1 MRRDRVGTKRPTTA
15 SSDLAQALERLYALR
30 TFGIKP
36 GLESMTA
43 LLDALGRPQDALP
56 ILHVAGTNGKG
67 SVCALLASTLQAA
80 GLKVGLY
87 TSPHLIRFNER
98 IRLQGQPIED
108 AALGEL
114 FAQIEPALEKIRLQ
128 AGRELTFFEVT
139 TALALVYFRQVGAQA
154 VVLETGMGGRLDAT
168 NVCRPLGTAIT
179 RIGIDHAEYL
189 GATLAAIAGE
199 KAGIIK
205 PRCPVVCGAMPEDAR
220 AVIRAVAA
228 ERRAPLISAPEAVR
242 IRRLEGSLDGQVLA
256 IESSS
261 QDYGRVRIPLLGR
274 HQWENC
280 ATAVAALETF
290 ADTAG
295 MECDVQWIRK
305 GFAAVEW
312 PGRLQVLSREPV
324 TILDGAHN
332 PDAAR
337 TLVETVR
344 ELAGSRPVG
353 WVCGMCA
360 DKDSAGFWK
369 ALGRAGTR
377 CWCVP
382 LRTGRSRSP
391 EELATLARWAGWEAS
406 VETVSGA
413 LAAARDWALREGGWV
428 VIAGSLYL
436 AGEVL
441 EAHGYGQQQKGF

>member
-1 MRRDRVGTKRPTTA
+1 MSNNRPQ
-15 SSDLAQALERLYALR
+15 SQSPELEKALERLYALR

-36 GLESMTA
+36 GLESMSA
-43 LLDALGRPQDALP
+43 LLESLGRPQDALP

-67 SVCALLASTLQAA
+67 SVCALVAATLQAA

-87 TSPHLIRFNER
+87 TSPHLVRFNER
-98 IRLQGQPIED
+98 IRLQGRPIDDE
-108 AALGEL
+108 ALGEL
-114 FAQIEPALEKIRLQ
+114 FGTIEPALEKVRLQ
-128 AGRELTFFEVT
+128 TGRELTFFEVT
-139 TALALVYFRQVGAQA
+139 TALALVYFQRMGAQA
-154 VVLETGMGGRLDAT
+154 VVLETGLGGRLDAT
-168 NVCRPLGTAIT
+168 NVCRPLTTVIT

-189 GATLAAIAGE
+189 GTTLAAIAGE

-205 PRCPVVCGAMPEDAR
+205 QRCPVICGAMPEDAL

-242 IRRLEGSLDGQVLA
+242 VRRVEGSLEGQVLA

-261 QDYGRVRIPLLGR
+261 QDYGRVRLPLLGR

-295 MECDVQWIRK
+295 LDCDVQWIRK

-337 TLVETVR
+337 TLVETIR
-344 ELAGSRPVG
+344 ELAGSHPVG

-382 LRTGRSRSP
+382 LRTGRSRPP
-391 EELATLARWAGWEAS
+391 EELATLARCAGWEAS
-406 VETVSGA
+406 VGTVAGA
-413 LAAARDWALREGGWV
+413 LSAARDWALREDGWV

-436 AGEVL
+436 VGEVL
-441 EAHGYGQQQKGF
+441 EAHGYGEQQKGF

>member
-1 MRRDRVGTKRPTTA
+1 
-15 SSDLAQALERLYALR
+15 
-30 TFGIKP
+30 
-36 GLESMTA
+36 
-43 LLDALGRPQDALP
+43 
-56 ILHVAGTNGKG
+56 
-67 SVCALLASTLQAA
+67 
-80 GLKVGLY
+80 
-87 TSPHLIRFNER
+87 
-98 IRLQGQPIED
+98 
-108 AALGEL
+108 
-114 FAQIEPALEKIRLQ
+114 
-128 AGRELTFFEVT
+128 
-139 TALALVYFRQVGAQA
+139 
-154 VVLETGMGGRLDAT
+154 
-168 NVCRPLGTAIT
+168 
-179 RIGIDHAEYL
+179 
-189 GATLAAIAGE
+189 
-199 KAGIIK
+199 
-205 PRCPVVCGAMPEDAR
+205 MPEEALT
-220 AVIRAVAA
+220 AIRAVAA
-228 ERRAPLISAPEAVR
+228 ERRAPLIYAPEAVR
-242 IRRLEGSLDGQVLA
+242 IRRVEGSVDGQVLS

-280 ATAVAALETF
+280 ATAVAAVETF
-290 ADTAG
+290 ADMAG
-295 MECDVQWIRK
+295 MACDAKWIRK

-312 PGRLQVLSREPV
+312 PGRLQVLSQDPI

-337 TLVETVR
+337 TLAETVR
-344 ELAGSRPVG
+344 ELAGAHPVA
-353 WVCGMCA
+353 WICGMCA

-391 EELATLARWAGWEAS
+391 EELATLARCAGWEAS

-413 LAAARDWALREGGWV
+413 LTAARDWALREGGWV